1 MNNISSADENDREL
15 FNRIASKYSK
25 KDIYPVSQMV
35 RKFQIDTAMDLLMK
49 HSKKCV
55 FENIIE
61 LGCGAGANSQY
72 LKKYCRNY
80 IGIDYSEE
88 LIKIADS
95 IYSDNGITFRSSD
108 ILSFDPVMKYDLVL
122 LIGVLH
128 HLTDLEKNLDYI
140 KKIGNENALYIFLE
154 PQAKN
159 PLIQILRFFRKIID
173 PSYSKTQRFFH
184 KNELLALLNS
194 ASYEVKESR
203 YTGYFS
209 PPLAQVIMKPV
220 ILFYPIAKLL
230 TYTDCLIQ
238 KFLPNRLSWNITIIA
253 GKKTE

>member
-1 MNNISSADENDREL
+1 MNDSSSKDQKDREL
-15 FNRIASKYSK
+15 FDRIALNYSK
-25 KDIYPVSQMV
+25 KDIYTVSKMV
-35 RKFQIDTAMDLLMK
+35 RKFQIDTAMDILKK
-49 HSKKCV
+49 HSKKCF

-80 IGIDYSEE
+80 IGIDFSEE

-95 IYSDNGITFRSSD
+95 IYSGDEITFRSSD

-140 KKIGNENALYIFLE
+140 KTLGNENAFYIFLE

-173 PSYSKTQRFFH
+173 QSYSKTQRFFH
-184 KNELLALLNS
+184 KNQLLALLNS
-194 ASYEVKESR
+194 AGYDVKESR

-209 PPLAQVIMKPV
+209 PPFAQVIMKPA

-230 TYTDCLIQ
+230 TFTDRFIQ
-238 KFLPNRLSWNITIIA
+238 KYLPNRLSWNITIIA
-253 GKKTE
+253 ERKSE